1 MGRMDINGLRNQY
14 LPQRIH
20 VLFVAEAVPDSPD
33 RFFYY
38 DKVAEKDWL
47 YLYLM
52 RALYGDMTVD
62 YLRANKTELLA
73 RFKADGYY
81 LIDAVDDP
89 ITTKMSPGMRTEMVR
104 ANASKKVAEIKNLLA
119 VSGDSDA
126 RIVLI
131 KQTVFD
137 GMYEPLMREG
147 LPVANKSS
155 IYFPSS
161 GQQQKFLEQ
170 MRQTL

>member
-1 MGRMDINGLRNQY
+1 MNINELRNQY
-14 LPQRIH
+14 LPQRIR

-38 DKVAEKDWL
+38 EKVAEKDWL

-52 RALYGDMTVD
+52 RALYGDMSVD
-62 YLRANKTELLA
+62 YLRTNKAELLA
-73 RFKADGYY
+73 RFKADGFY
-81 LIDAVDDP
+81 LVDAVDDP
-89 ITTKMSPGMRTEMVR
+89 ITTKMSSDTRTEMVR
-104 ANASKKVAEIKNLLA
+104 TNASKKVAEIKNLLA
-119 VSGDSDA
+119 EYGDSNA
-126 RIVLI
+126 RIVLV

-137 GMYEPLMREG
+137 GLYEPLMNEG